1 MAIRRWFGKSVELD
15 ALPEELKGLLEDM
28 RRERSAFEAAL
39 VRAADVV
46 RVAEGLG
53 DSVAQAQKSSEQMTG
68 RLAAL
73 DGVSERLRSLQ
84 SELDALA
91 AGGRETRDQ
100 MGETGR
106 LVQAARSEVDALQP
120 RLQEVIA
127 LKGDLAGILVLT
139 TRIREQEGRLHDA
152 MASVEKDRERQEQIG
167 KGVTDAASRLGE
179 VQGRLDRITPAV
191 DGLAARVETFTQ
203 TAAELRQ
210 LTTEAPNLKRELGTL
225 RTLAE
230 FVSQKVAA
238 LEGQRDAV
246 ERATRRADGLTELM
260 AQVDRQYAEQQVNAK
275 FLAQLE
281 ERVHGLKELHETLSE
296 QTEEIRRSQH
306 EIEAQ
311 GRAQQEAFESAG
323 AAVQDALSGFAFERD
338 GLAAMNQRVQDLRQ
352 AVASV
357 EQRVPALDAA
367 TAGLTDV
374 ESTAQRL
381 GARVAALQEQVAQ
394 LEAAAAA
401 LGPVREEIGRA
412 ESQARELAHRTESVS
427 RPAMTA
433 LEETERRVAEL
444 NEAFDGLER
453 RAAQVEGHRAA
464 LAEMA
469 RDIDSRQNALDRA
482 LAQLD
487 RVVGLRAEAAKLAER
502 LEHESEA
509 LRSRLTQAGDA
520 AARAEIQLAEIEE
533 RSRRISEVG
542 TRLAT
547 FEKRYADLRDA
558 GEKIERS
565 QVGLDQRAEALSA
578 VRDDLTRLFGVA
590 DATVEKVRS
599 VAALQKEIEQRR
611 QVVEE
616 MAGRLREFDRYGEQ
630 LEARGRQFAEAERH
644 LELLDAHLTDMKTQ
658 LSTVLE
664 QRDFLEKVIETTAA
678 LSFQTMQAESVL
690 AQLRE
695 TGGEGDAGAA
705 GGKGS
710 GRPAKGRRP

>member
-15 ALPEELKGLLEDM
+15 ALPAELKGLLEDM
-28 RRERSAFEAAL
+28 RRERRAFEAAL

-53 DSVAQAQKSSEQMTG
+53 DSVAQAQKSSEQMSG

-91 AGGRETRDQ
+91 AGGRETREQ

-120 RLQEVIA
+120 RLQEVIG

-152 MASVEKDRERQEQIG
+152 MASVEKDREQQEQIG
-167 KGVTDAASRLGE
+167 KGVADAASRLTE
-179 VQGRLDRITPAV
+179 VQGRLERIASGV
-191 DGLAARVETFTQ
+191 DGLTARVEAFTQ
-203 TAAELRQ
+203 TATELRQ

-260 AQVDRQYAEQQVNAK
+260 AQVDRQYAEQQTNAR

-281 ERVHGLKELHETLSE
+281 ERVHGLKQLHETLLE
-296 QTEEIRRSQH
+296 QAEEIRRRQG

-311 GRAQQEAFESAG
+311 GRAQQEAFEGAG

-338 GLAAMNQRVQDLRQ
+338 GLAAMHQRVRDLREV
-352 AVASV
+352 VASV
-357 EQRVPALDAA
+357 EQRLPALDAA

-374 ESTAQRL
+374 EATAQRL
-381 GARVAALQEQVAQ
+381 GARVATLQEEVAQ

-401 LGPVREEIGRA
+401 LGPVREEISRA
-412 ESQARELAHRTESVS
+412 ESQARELVHRTESVS
-427 RPAMTA
+427 RPAIA
-433 LEETERRVAEL
+433 VLDETERRVGEL
-444 NEAFDGLER
+444 NEAVDGLER

-469 RDIDSRQNALDRA
+469 REIDGRQSALDRA

-487 RVVGLRAEAAKLAER
+487 RAVGLRAETAELAER

-520 AARAEIQLAEIEE
+520 AARAELQWAEIEE
-533 RSRRISEVG
+533 RSRRLSEVG

-547 FEKRYADLRDA
+547 FEKRYADLGTA

-565 QVGLDQRAEALSA
+565 QVGFDQRREALSA

-599 VAALQKEIEQRR
+599 VAALQKEIEQRQ

-616 MAGRLREFDRYGEQ
+616 MAGRLRQFDRYGEQ

-658 LSTVLE
+658 LATVLE
-664 QRDFLEKVIETTAA
+664 QRDFLEKVIETTAT
-678 LSFQTMQAESVL
+678 LTFQTMQAESVL

-695 TGGEGDAGAA
+695 AGGEGDAGAA
-705 GGKGS
+705 GSKGS
-710 GRPAKGRRP
+710 GRSAKGRRP

>member
-1 MAIRRWFGKSVELD
+1 MAIRRWFGKSVELET
-15 ALPEELKGLLEDM
+15 LPTELKGLLEDM

-53 DSVAQAQKSSEQMTG
+53 VSVAQAQKSSEQLSP
-68 RLAAL
+68 RLAIL

-84 SELDALA
+84 SELDGLA
-91 AGGRETRDQ
+91 AVGRETREQ
-100 MGETGR
+100 MGATGR

-120 RLQEVIA
+120 QLQEVIG
-127 LKGDLAGILVLT
+127 LKGDLAWILEQT
-139 TRIREQEGRLHDA
+139 TRVREQEGQLRDA
-152 MASVEKDRERQEQIG
+152 MARVEEGRKRQEEIG
-167 KGVTDAASRLGE
+167 KGVANAASRLAE
-179 VQGRLDRITPAV
+179 VQGRLDQIAAGV
-191 DGLAARVETFTQ
+191 DGLTTRFEAFAQ

-210 LTTEAPNLKRELGTL
+210 LTTDAPNLKRELGTL
-225 RTLAE
+225 RTMAE

-260 AQVDRQYAEQQVNAK
+260 AQVDRQYAEQQTNAK

-281 ERVHGLKELHETLSE
+281 ERVHGLKQLHETLIE
-296 QTEEIRRSQH
+296 QTEEIRRRQR

-311 GRAQQEAFESAG
+311 GRAQQEAFEGAG

-338 GLAAMNQRVQDLRQ
+338 GLAAMNQRVQDLRE

-357 EQRVPALDAA
+357 QQRLPALDAA
-367 TAGLTDV
+367 TAGLADV
-374 ESTAQRL
+374 EATAQRL
-381 GARVAALQEQVAQ
+381 GARVATLQEEVAQ
-394 LEAAAAA
+394 VEAAAAA
-401 LGPVREEIGRA
+401 LGPVREEISRA
-412 ESQARELAHRTESVS
+412 ESVARELVHRTESVS
-427 RPAMTA
+427 RPAVTA
-433 LEETERRVAEL
+433 LDETERRVAEL
-444 NEAFDGLER
+444 NEAVNGLER
-453 RAAQVEGHRAA
+453 RAAQVDGHRAA

-469 RDIDSRQNALDRA
+469 REINSRQSALDRA

-487 RVVGLRAEAAKLAER
+487 RAVGLRAETAELAGR

-520 AARAEIQLAEIEE
+520 AARAEGQLAQIEE
-533 RSRRISEVG
+533 RSRRLAEVE
-542 TRLAT
+542 TRLGT
-547 FEKRYADLRDA
+547 FERRYADLLDA

-565 QVGLDQRAEALSA
+565 QVVLDQRREALNA
-578 VRDDLTRLFGVA
+578 VHDDLTRLFGVA

-611 QVVEE
+611 QVVED
-616 MAGRLREFDRYGEQ
+616 MAGRLRQFDRYGEQ

-658 LSTVLE
+658 LGTVLE
-664 QRDFLEKVIETTAA
+664 QRDFLEKVIETAA
-678 LSFQTMQAESVL
+678 TLAFQTMQAESVL

-695 TGGEGDAGAA
+695 AGGEADAGST
-705 GGKGS
+705 GGKGG
-710 GRPAKGRRP
+710 GRPSKSRRP

>member
-357 EQRVPALDAA
+357 EQRLPALDAA